1 MDTYQARYAAAIGA
15 PTSLLEVLA
24 LTQVFERGVY
34 RHFVMHLHRRGT
46 HPRVQATLRRMLADE
61 RGHLSWVKEWLD
73 RRTGAQRTAVPVLM
87 RRYSAVDAEI
97 RKQLLRDYKWPELAC
112 AS

>member
-1 MDTYQARYAAAIGA
+1 M
-15 PTSLLEVLA
+15 
-24 LTQVFERGVY
+24 
-34 RHFVMHLHRRGT
+34 
-46 HPRVQATLRRMLADE
+46 QATLRRMLADE

-73 RRTGAQRTAVPVLM
+73 SRPGATTAVPALM

-97 RKQLLRDYKWPELAC
+97 RKQLLSDYEWPELAC